1 MYLSRRYKKYKRR
14 TWRIQRRQPKNG
26 SKAKAPIVPV
36 AIRGTRDIF
45 ENNLGLRVCPSH
57 VTISFGTPF
66 KISELPAAEKKFAGE
81 HAKQAI
87 ADMLAQQ

>member
-1 MYLSRRYKKYKRR
+1 MAQK
-14 TWRIQRRQPKNG
+14 PK
-26 SKAKAPIVPV
+26 PLLFLF

-45 ENNLGLRVCPSH
+45 ENNPGLRVCPSH